1 MREGLGSIAL
11 YNIIIVFIFL
21 TFAILA
27 GTLSYSKAFKA
38 NNRIINA
45 IEKYEGYN
53 DSSADW
59 INKYLSSIGY
69 QYEEK
74 APECSV
80 RRGLEP
86 MQSLNDNY
94 RFCVY
99 AESVDTRTYNGR
111 YVEFG
116 VVTYIYIDMPV
127 IGNFFRIPVYGKSN
141 RVFCFGERCSSK
153 MENVND
159 AS

>member
-1 MREGLGSIAL
+1 MKIKFNNG
-11 YNIIIVFIFL
+11 YIVEIDN
-21 TFAILA
+21 TDK
-27 GTLSYSKAFKA
+27 LSKKELVIRARDA
-38 NNRIINA
+38 INA

-53 DSSADW
+53 DASATW
-59 INKYLSSIGY
+59 INEYLSSIGY

-99 AESVDTRTYNGR
+99 AENVDTRTYNGR